1 MTIPGWDDEVVS
13 DEIHLARLRN
23 WRDSELIKTDFSQ
36 LPDSPVDKLVWAEYR
51 QLLRDLPKQNKN
63 PQLIVIP
70 IRPA

>member
-13 DEIHLARLRN
+13 DELHLARLRN

>member
-1 MTIPGWDDEVVS
+1 MTIPGWDNEVVS
-13 DEIHLARLRN
+13 DELHLARLRS
-23 WRDSELIKTDFSQ
+23 WRDSELVKTDFSQ
-36 LPDSPVDKLVWAEYR
+36 LPDSPVDKSAWAEYR

>member
-23 WRDSELIKTDFSQ
+23 WRDSELVKTDFSQ
-36 LPDSPVDKLVWAEYR
+36 LPDSPVDKLTWAEYR